1 MEQKETQ
8 NEHLEEK
15 EYQEAIAANVCV
27 KKTRRGLIR
36 TEVEGAGSS
45 GKNFS

>member
-8 NEHLEEK
+8 NVQLEEK
-15 EYQEAIAANVCV
+15 ENQEAVAANACV
-27 KKTRRGLIR
+27 KKTRRGLIS

-45 GKNFS
+45 GKNSS